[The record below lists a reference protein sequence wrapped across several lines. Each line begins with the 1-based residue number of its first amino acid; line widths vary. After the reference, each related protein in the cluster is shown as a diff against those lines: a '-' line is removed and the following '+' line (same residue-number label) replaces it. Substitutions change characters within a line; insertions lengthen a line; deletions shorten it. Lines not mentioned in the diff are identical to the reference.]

1 MDVEHQV
8 LKIGVDAGLCVN
20 SCLLVRQKMVKL
32 HNTNCDCLKLLCF
45 EHDLFQNWVFDYLIG
60 YYCCEVSSFSHVP
73 PVVTV
78 KRSVAVVA
86 ETLSIY
92 VQPKSTLNYLPQG
105 FSIAFAL
112 QAQHLPS

>member
-8 LKIGVDAGLCVN
+8 LKIGVDTGLCIDG
-20 SCLLVRQKMVKL
+20 SLLVRQKMVEL
-32 HNTNCDCLKLLCF
+32 HNTNCNCFKLLCF
-45 EHDLFQNWVFDYLIG
+45 EHDLLQNWVFDYLIS
-60 YYCCEVSSFSHVP
+60 YYCRKVSSFSHVP
-73 PVVTV
+73 PVVTI

-92 VQPKSTLNYLPQG
+92 VQSKSTLNYLPQG

-112 QAQHLPS
+112 RVQHLPS